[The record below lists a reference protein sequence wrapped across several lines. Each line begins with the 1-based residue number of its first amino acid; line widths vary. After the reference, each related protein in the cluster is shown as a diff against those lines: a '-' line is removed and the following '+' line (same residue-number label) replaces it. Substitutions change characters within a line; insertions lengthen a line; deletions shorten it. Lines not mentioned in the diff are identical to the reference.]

1 MIGKETWK
9 EYKKDFGV
17 KSTLTAMYIFVL
29 ACTLLLNILFPL
41 SIVLTIPFFVL
52 PFTYSY
58 FAVLCG
64 LPLSKQFP
72 IKSFFLF
79 YPVYFSKLFYGGFR
93 ALLGFIK
100 GLLISIVF
108 SMVLTLILYYSY
120 LRVQPGFGEILKEF
134 EVANGTSEIQ
144 TALEHFMAFG
154 PAKTT
159 TAISSLVGSIIGSW
173 IFIRHCLLNSEK
185 FCLNLLNNKP
195 IPMKA
200 LNRLYIVASNM
211 RRKQFLKEYYGAV
224 WYVVLWFVITFSGAA
239 VVATFVF
246 NIAAE
251 QSVFIGLFVS
261 LVLLFPFIP
270 YYFSVIKN
278 IFIASGDDYSK
289 ASIHLSE
296 KAIEELKN
304 NMQISDE
311 DRKKLEEELQKSRE
325 EYERML
331 KEAEEAE
338 KQIEQKEDEKK

>member
-9 EYKKDFGV
+9 DYKKDFGV

-29 ACTLLLNILFPL
+29 ACTLLINILLPF

-52 PFTYSY
+52 PFTFSY

-64 LPLSKQFP
+64 FPLSKQAP

-79 YPVYFSKLFYGGFR
+79 YPVYYSKLFYGGFR

-100 GLLISIVF
+100 GILISIVF
-108 SMVLTLILYYSY
+108 SMVLTIILYYSY
-120 LRVQPGFGEILKEF
+120 LRIQPGFAEILKEF
-134 EVANGTSEIQ
+134 EAANGASEIQ
-144 TALEHFMAFG
+144 TALEHFMAFE
-154 PAKTT
+154 PAKMTT
-159 TAISSLVGSIIGSW
+159 SISSLVGSIIGSW
-173 IFIRHCLLNSEK
+173 VFIRHCLLNSEK
-185 FCLNLLNNKP
+185 FCLNLLNTKP

-200 LNRLYIVASNM
+200 VNRLYIVASNN

-224 WYVVLWFVITFSGAA
+224 WYVVLSFVLLFAGAST
-239 VVATFVF
+239 VATFVF
-246 NIAAE
+246 KISAE
-251 QSVFIGLFVS
+251 QSVFIGLFVA

-278 IFIASGDDYSK
+278 IFLASGDDYSK

-304 NMQISDE
+304 NMQISEE
-311 DRKKLEEELQKSRE
+311 DKKKLEEELQKSRE
-325 EYERML
+325 EYERMI